1 LLRKVLK
8 TVNHVV
14 HPILQLKS
22 PFHWPYELFP
32 ADSGITQNETLPAHY
47 STVDDDKCDNDTQN
61 QGYQTG
67 AQGST
72 QTARDESD
80 SNSVDYGYDNC
91 KPEHYLLTLFFTSK
105 LSMSLNNTFFPGKNG
120 RLRAIS

>member
-1 LLRKVLK
+1 MTTRR
-8 TVNHVV
+8 HD
-14 HPILQLKS
+14 
-22 PFHWPYELFP
+22 
-32 ADSGITQNETLPAHY
+32 AQNETLPAHY
-47 STVDDDKCDNDTQN
+47 STVDDDKSDNDTQA

-91 KPEHYLLTLFFTSK
+91 KPEHYLLTSFFTSK

-120 RLRAIS
+120 RLRAISQVQFTQDIADMPLDRMLRNG